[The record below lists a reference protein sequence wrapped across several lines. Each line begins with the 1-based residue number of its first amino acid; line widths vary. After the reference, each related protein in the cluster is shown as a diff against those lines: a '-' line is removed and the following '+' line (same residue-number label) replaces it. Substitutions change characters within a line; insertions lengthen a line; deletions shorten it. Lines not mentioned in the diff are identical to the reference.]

1 MVIDI
6 LLKMYFILRNI
17 NVFVGLFFIKDM
29 FEILRKMVIEDS
41 CLL

>member
-17 NVFVGLFFIKDM
+17 NVFVGSFFIKDM
-29 FEILRKMVIEDS
+29 FEILRKMAIEDS
-41 CLL
+41 RLL